1 MKVII
6 EKGRKYLSMESL
18 AEACVTWCL
27 ISLELR
33 GSAVTPV
40 SSAPSGPMHAAIPRY
55 NDITYSLVPRKLP
68 LGCSSTAE
76 NGQQSGWSRAVHA
89 YLFTTQHCVFF
100 YTCLVPPVINCKL
113 YCEKHISS
121 SFPDVSNGPS
131 GTQTAQLLLE
141 IHRQQVTIQLNRD
154 FTDQLYPCIQASM
167 FGLCLLFCHQ
177 GRSLFWSL
185 FTGIKSACA
194 QSFSTIHSLGYLDHN
209 KPKYIIPHHYQAHRK
224 TTELRP
230 FTV

>member
-55 NDITYSLVPRKLP
+55 NDITYSLVPRKLL

-76 NGQQSGWSRAVHA
+76 NRQQRGWSRVVHA

-113 YCEKHISS
+113 YCAKHASC

-131 GTQTAQLLLE
+131 GSQTAQLLLE
-141 IHRQQVTIQLNRD
+141 IHRQQVGTLL
-154 FTDQLYPCIQASM
+154 TSCIQASM
-167 FGLCLLFCHQ
+167 FGFCLLFCHQ

-194 QSFSTIHSLGYLDHN
+194 QSFSSIHSLGYLDHN
-209 KPKYIIPHHYQAHRK
+209 KPKYIIPHHHQAHRE